1 MQLTTSSPARRL
13 RRLLPLSGL
22 ALTLTAV
29 GSGALPL
36 LPSAA
41 AQPHPVHTAVHT
53 LSLTAPTMAVP
64 RGAAVPALPAAT
76 LARAAA
82 DGSPAPA
89 GLRPAVASGPLS
101 TSRFSLVGVTWD
113 GSVPAGSFAAWV
125 RTRTGG
131 VWSDW
136 SGLPQESD
144 EHAPDPGTAEA
155 AHERAGTDPVVV
167 APSDGVEV
175 RVDTRSGTAPA
186 GLRVALVAP
195 GTSDADASV
204 GTAVPGSASAAAA
217 RPVILSRKAW
227 GADESLVRAA
237 PSYGTVKGA
246 FVHHTV
252 SANNYTAAQVPG
264 ILRGILAYHVTSLG
278 WNDIGYNFL
287 VDRFG
292 RIWEGRAGGVDR
304 AVIGAHTIGYNSEA
318 FAMSAIGD
326 FSTAT
331 PPAAVVSAYQR
342 LFAWKFAIH
351 GVNPRKPVLYGG
363 KAYNAILGHRNVYGT
378 ECPGQRLYNLLPA
391 IRSGTIAR
399 MGSSTPAGPRF
410 RMIAGAGD
418 VDGDRQQDL
427 VAVSANGTLMLYPGI
442 RRTGGYGAGRVVG
455 HGWQTID
462 RLLGVGDWNGDG
474 KADLIG
480 RERATG
486 TLWLYPGP
494 GRAGA
499 GFATRT
505 RVGTGF
511 GGFGSIT
518 AAGDVNGDHHPDLVV
533 HKGDG
538 ILRLYPGNGRGGFLA
553 PGTVGHGWQ
562 HLTALVG
569 GGDYN
574 SDGRADLIGRDA
586 GGTLWLYPGPGRR
599 AAGYT
604 TRVRAGSGWK
614 GYDQIVA
621 PGNWTPDRRPDL
633 LGRKASDHSLW
644 LSYGNGRGGIFGGR
658 RIGTSW

>member
-1 MQLTTSSPARRL
+1 
-13 RRLLPLSGL
+13 
-22 ALTLTAV
+22 
-29 GSGALPL
+29 
-36 LPSAA
+36 
-41 AQPHPVHTAVHT
+41 
-53 LSLTAPTMAVP
+53 
-64 RGAAVPALPAAT
+64 
-76 LARAAA
+76 
-82 DGSPAPA
+82 
-89 GLRPAVASGPLS
+89 
-101 TSRFSLVGVTWD
+101 
-113 GSVPAGSFAAWV
+113 
-125 RTRTGG
+125 
-131 VWSDW
+131 
-136 SGLPQESD
+136 
-144 EHAPDPGTAEA
+144 
-155 AHERAGTDPVVV
+155 
-167 APSDGVEV
+167 
-175 RVDTRSGTAPA
+175 
-186 GLRVALVAP
+186 
-195 GTSDADASV
+195 
-204 GTAVPGSASAAAA
+204 
-217 RPVILSRKAW
+217 
-227 GADESLVRAA
+227 
-237 PSYGTVKGA
+237 
-246 FVHHTV
+246 
-252 SANNYTAAQVPG
+252 
-264 ILRGILAYHVTSLG
+264 VTSLG

-304 AVIGAHTIGYNSEA
+304 AVIGAHTVGHNSEA
-318 FAMSAIGD
+318 FAMSAIGT
-326 FSTAT
+326 FSTAA

-342 LFAWKFAIH
+342 LFAWKFAVH

-363 KAYNAILGHRNVYGT
+363 KAYNAILGHRDVYGT

-399 MGSSTPAGPRF
+399 MGGSAPKGPRF
-410 RMIAGAGD
+410 RIIAGGADVNGD
-418 VDGDRQQDL
+418 GQQDL
-427 VAVSANGTLMLYPGI
+427 VAVSASGTLVLYPGI

-462 RLLGVGDWNGDG
+462 RVLGVGDWNGDG

-505 RVGTGF
+505 RAGTGF

-518 AAGDVNGDHHPDLVV
+518 AAGDVNGDHHPDIVV

-538 ILRLYPGNGRGGFLA
+538 VLRLYPGNGRGGFLA
-553 PGTVGHGWQ
+553 PSTVGHGWQ

-574 SDGRADLIGRDA
+574 SDGKADLIGRDA

-599 AAGYT
+599 GAGYT
-604 TRVRAGSGWK
+604 TRTRAGSGWK

-644 LSYGNGRGGIFGGR
+644 LSYGNGRRGIFGGR
-658 RIGTSW
+658 RIGTGW